1 MSFVLSRYL
10 VFLPKPTRPPVAQF
24 FPAWTFV
31 VGPLPDSQHFLIP
44 VVAGAHRDAE
54 SVARLPNRLAIDEHQ
69 LKKRRLLRLRRVV
82 DSSPEGPIDDEASLA
97 IRIHAAPGSCTG
109 TIASSTL
116 CFPCTEDAWGIG
128 YGGADTVPCKDEIEQ
143 RIQ

>member
-31 VGPLPDSQHFLIP
+31 VDPLPDSQHFLIP

-54 SVARLPNRLAIDEHQ
+54 RVASLPNCLSIDENQ
-69 LKKRRLLRLRRVV
+69 PMKFRLLRLCRMV
-82 DSSPEGPIDDEASLA
+82 DSAAKAAVYHETSLA
-97 IRIHAAPGSCTG
+97 FRIYTTPTPGTG
-109 TIASSTL
+109 AVASSTL
-116 CFPCTEDAWGIG
+116 CFPATEDARWVR
-128 YGGADTVPCKDEIEQ
+128 YRGADSIPREDQVE
-143 RIQ
+143 